1 MPREER
7 DEVIG
12 QTGVPRSC
20 CGSGPPRPINQSG
33 GHAQMSSGL
42 ESSADFQEEAGYTYA
57 SVAVPQ
63 SLNYALTPRAGPY
76 TAHMRFVHSCCGFEL
91 LLSGYALDRRCDLRC
106 LIEPGEFV
114 LPWAIL
120 LHMPLDVLYQVAEAF
135 PCVI

>member
-76 TAHMRFVHSCCGFEL
+76 IDHNIGTLIAAPKRALHQVPVSECTNLMHS
-91 LLSGYALDRRCDLRC
+91 DLVR
-106 LIEPGEFV
+106 LPGSSSV
-114 LPWAIL
+114 GL
-120 LHMPLDVLYQVAEAF
+120 
-135 PCVI
+135 